1 MNFDELDRRLRVF
14 ETAHDHC
21 ALPGLYL
28 VARLDGRSFTHLTRE
43 RRHFTAPFDERFRE
57 LMTATVRHLMDCGFR
72 VVYGY
77 TQSDEISLLFH
88 PDEDA
93 FGRKLRKWLSI
104 LAGEASACFA
114 LNLGEMACFDC
125 RVSQLPRLEW
135 VVDYFRWRSEDAHRN
150 ALNGH
155 CYWLLRRTG
164 QDARAAARALL
175 GLSVAEKNELLFQHG
190 INFNEL
196 PAWQKR
202 GIGAYWETVVKP
214 GLDPRSGQATTA
226 IRRRLTVDLELPRGE
241 AYDALIR
248 QTLSPESIED
258 GANLPPQAALL

>member
-1 MNFDELDRRLRVF
+1 MHLDVLDQRMRVF

-28 VARLDGRSFTHLTRE
+28 VARLDGRGFTQLTRE
-43 RRHFTAPFDERFRE
+43 RQPFTAPFDERFRD
-57 LMTATVRHLMDCGFR
+57 LMTAAVSHLMDCGFR

-88 PDEDA
+88 PDEDG

-104 LAGEASACFA
+104 LAGEASACFS
-114 LNLGEMACFDC
+114 LKLGAVACFDC
-125 RVSQLPRLEW
+125 RVSQLPTLEN
-135 VVDYFRWRSEDAHRN
+135 VLDYFRWRSEDAHRN
-150 ALNGH
+150 TLNAY
-155 CYWLLRRTG
+155 CYWTLRHSH
-164 QDARAAARALL
+164 QDAQTATRALL

-202 GIGAYWETVVKP
+202 GTGVYWENYMKP
-214 GLDPRSGQATTA
+214 GHDPRSGETVTAT
-226 IRRRLTVDLELPRGE
+226 RRRLAVDLELPRGE
-241 AYDALIR
+241 AYDELIKR
-248 QTLSPESIED
+248 LLIPSSFRSTLAI
-258 GANLPPQAALL
+258 

>member
-1 MNFDELDRRLRVF
+1 MTFDDLDRRLRVF

-28 VARLDGRSFTHLTRE
+28 VARLDGRGFTKLTRE
-43 RRHFTAPFDERFRE
+43 RHPFDEPFDERFRD

-72 VVYGY
+72 IVYGY

-93 FGRKLRKWLSI
+93 FGRKLRKWLSV
-104 LAGEASACFA
+104 LAGEASACFT
-114 LNLGEMACFDC
+114 LNLGEVACFDC

-155 CYWLLRRTG
+155 GYWLLRRTG
-164 QDARAAARALL
+164 QDARAAARVLL

-190 INFNEL
+190 INFNDL
-196 PAWQKR
+196 PAWHKR
-202 GIGAYWETVVKP
+202 GVGVYGETDAKP
-214 GLDPRSGQATTA
+214 GLDPRSGEATIA
-226 IRRRLTVDLELPRGE
+226 IRRCLTVNLELPRSE

-248 QTLSPESIED
+248 RLLHPETAEGHRD
-258 GANLPPQAALL
+258 G

>member
-1 MNFDELDRRLRVF
+1 MQFDVLDQRMRVF

-28 VARLDGRSFTHLTRE
+28 VARLDGRGFTHLTRE
-43 RRHFTAPFDERFRE
+43 RQPFTAPFDERFRD
-57 LMTATVRHLMDCGFR
+57 LMMAT
-72 VVYGY
+72 YGY

-88 PDEDA
+88 PDEDG

-114 LNLGEMACFDC
+114 LKLGAVACFDC
-125 RVSQLPRLEW
+125 RVSQLPTLEN
-135 VVDYFRWRSEDAHRN
+135 VVDYFRWRGEDAHRN
-150 ALNGH
+150 ALNAH
-155 CYWLLRRTG
+155 CYWTLRQTG
-164 QDARAAARALL
+164 HDAQTATRALL

-202 GIGAYWETVVKP
+202 GIGVYWENYAKV
-214 GLDPRSGQATTA
+214 GHDPRSGEAMTAT
-226 IRRRLTVDLELPRGE
+226 RRRLAVDLELPQGQ
-241 AYDALIR
+241 AYDELIER
-248 QTLSPESIED
+248 LLIPSSFKLV
-258 GANLPPQAALL
+258 LPT

>member
-1 MNFDELDRRLRVF
+1 MQFDVLDQRMRVF

-28 VARLDGRSFTHLTRE
+28 VARLDGRGFTQLTRE
-43 RRHFTAPFDERFRE
+43 RQPFTAPFDERFRD
-57 LMTATVRHLMDCGFR
+57 LMMATVSHLMDCGFR

-88 PDEDA
+88 PDEDG

-114 LNLGEMACFDC
+114 LKLGAVACFDC
-125 RVSQLPRLEW
+125 RVSQLPTLEN

-150 ALNGH
+150 TLNAY
-155 CYWLLRRTG
+155 CYWTLRHSH
-164 QDARAAARALL
+164 QDAQTATRALL

-202 GIGAYWETVVKP
+202 GTGVYRENYMKP
-214 GLDPRSGQATTA
+214 GHDPRSGETVTAT
-226 IRRRLTVDLELPRGE
+226 RRRLAVDLELPRGE
-241 AYDALIR
+241 AYDELIKR
-248 QTLSPESIED
+248 LLIPSSFRSTLAI
-258 GANLPPQAALL
+258 

>member
-28 VARLDGRSFTHLTRE
+28 VARLDGRSFTRLTRE
-43 RRHFTAPFDERFRE
+43 RRHFAAPFDERFRD

-93 FGRKLRKWLSI
+93 FGRKLRKWLSV

-114 LNLGEMACFDC
+114 LNLGEVACFDC

-155 CYWLLRRTG
+155 CYWLLRRMG
-164 QDARAAARALL
+164 QEARAATRALL
-175 GLSVAEKNELLFQHG
+175 GLSVAAKNELLFQHG

-202 GIGAYWETVVKP
+202 GVGAYWETVVKP

-248 QTLSPESIED
+248 RTLSPEGAED
-258 GANLPPQAALL
+258 GANLPPPLVSL

>member
-1 MNFDELDRRLRVF
+1 MQFDVLDQRMRVF

-28 VARLDGRSFTHLTRE
+28 VARLDGRGFTQLTRE
-43 RRHFTAPFDERFRE
+43 RQQFTAPFDERFRD
-57 LMTATVRHLMDCGFR
+57 LMMATVNHLMDCGFR

-88 PDEDA
+88 PDEDG

-114 LNLGEMACFDC
+114 LKLGAVACFDC
-125 RVSQLPRLEW
+125 RVSQLPTLEN
-135 VVDYFRWRSEDAHRN
+135 VLDYFRWRGEDAHRN
-150 ALNGH
+150 ALNAH
-155 CYWLLRRTG
+155 CYWMLRQTG
-164 QDARAAARALL
+164 QDAQTATRALL

-202 GIGAYWETVVKP
+202 GMGVYWENYAKA
-214 GLDPRSGQATTA
+214 GHDPRSGETMTAT
-226 IRRRLTVDLELPRGE
+226 RRRLTIDLELPRGE
-241 AYDALIR
+241 LYDELIKR
-248 QTLSPESIED
+248 LLVPSSFKSV
-258 GANLPPQAALL
+258 LPI

>member
-1 MNFDELDRRLRVF
+1 
-14 ETAHDHC
+14 
-21 ALPGLYL
+21 
-28 VARLDGRSFTHLTRE
+28 
-43 RRHFTAPFDERFRE
+43 
-57 LMTATVRHLMDCGFR
+57 
-72 VVYGY
+72 
-77 TQSDEISLLFH
+77 LFH

-114 LNLGEMACFDC
+114 LNLGEIACFDG
-125 RVSQLPRLEW
+125 RVSQFPRLNG

-155 CYWLLRRTG
+155 CYWLLRQTG
-164 QDARAAARALL
+164 QEARAATQALL

-190 INFNEL
+190 THFNEL

-202 GIGAYWETVVKP
+202 GIGVYWETVAKR
-214 GLDPRSGQATTA
+214 GLDPRSGQATPA

-248 QTLSPESIED
+248 QTLSPESTED
-258 GANLPPQAALL
+258 GANLPPQAASL

>member
-28 VARLDGRSFTHLTRE
+28 VARLDGRGFTHLTRE
-43 RRHFTAPFDERFRE
+43 RRHFAAPFDERFRD
-57 LMTATVRHLMDCGFR
+57 LTTATVRHLMDCGFR
-72 VVYGY
+72 IVYGY

-104 LAGEASACFA
+104 LAGEASACFT
-114 LNLGEMACFDC
+114 LNLGEVTCFDC

-164 QDARAAARALL
+164 QDARAATRALL
-175 GLSVAEKNELLFQHG
+175 GLSVAAKNELLFQHG

-202 GIGAYWETVVKP
+202 GIGVYWETIAKP

-241 AYDALIR
+241 AYDALIWR
-248 QTLSPESIED
+248 TLSPESAED
-258 GANLPPQAALL
+258 GANLPPPLVSL